1 MLIDPA
7 VAAAGFVAAFLAVFR
22 FAFFFAALLAGFFN
36 DFLFVL
42 RPAALLFFFFFAAF
56 LLFLFLAIVA
66 SVESCE
72 TQRPRPAY
80 RARPLQAPG
89 TALGELNSFVFMLAS
104 KS

>member
-1 MLIDPA
+1 
-7 VAAAGFVAAFLAVFR
+7 
-22 FAFFFAALLAGFFN
+22 
-36 DFLFVL
+36 L

-80 RARPLQAPG
+80 RARAIQAPG
-89 TALGELNSFVFMLAS
+89 AGPGELNSLVIMLAS